1 MNDHLFRELEES
13 ISSTSQAYLHF
24 HMLQQY
30 SDILIKKI
38 ISIAIISAS
47 VTRKV
52 YLWISHGL
60 NTGSPTRPDRQNWS
74 LASDIF
80 IAF

>member
-1 MNDHLFRELEES
+1 MNDHLFRELEEWVFP
-13 ISSTSQAYLHF
+13 TSQAF
-24 HMLQQY
+24 HRLPQY

-80 IAF
+80 ILF